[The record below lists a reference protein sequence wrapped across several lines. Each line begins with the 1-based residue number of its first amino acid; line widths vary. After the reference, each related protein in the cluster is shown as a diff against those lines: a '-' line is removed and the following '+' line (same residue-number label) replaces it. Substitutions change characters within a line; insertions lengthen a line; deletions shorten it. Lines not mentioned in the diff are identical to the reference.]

1 MASKF
6 PPAKLLAPDRKRQ
19 RRPVLQAKLG
29 LCPPPARRFQAPSP
43 VCTLEPGSPSL
54 PSRGQDTGP
63 KAQGQPQPDCP
74 QGAETTGR
82 GNPSSCPSPKSL
94 VAASAQRE
102 RASAD
107 SGASQEAHTR
117 PISQLEFPSGEPS
130 GTASRPGSGR
140 EGVSLGNVGQESQGK
155 DLLLIRSK
163 QTLEW
168 SWKNF
173 SVLLVIL
180 NFGSAIDNIMTRLIL
195 SHTWTSFSDFELPW
209 TSLLGLAGDLAKQQ
223 STY

>member
-1 MASKF
+1 MHLYCFHKPNTSGAKSYIDSFLNQIFLGSSWPLANCSNYHTRSFF
-6 PPAKLLAPDRKRQ
+6 PSQFSRCQLIRPAHHGD
-19 RRPVLQAKLG
+19 LG
-29 LCPPPARRFQAPSP
+29 ICHLHEEC
-43 VCTLEPGSPSL
+43 L
-54 PSRGQDTGP
+54 PS
-63 KAQGQPQPDCP
+63 
-74 QGAETTGR
+74 
-82 GNPSSCPSPKSL
+82 
-94 VAASAQRE
+94 
-102 RASAD
+102 
-107 SGASQEAHTR
+107 SQ
-117 PISQLEFPSGEPS
+117 
-130 GTASRPGSGR
+130 
-140 EGVSLGNVGQESQGK
+140 VSLGNVGQESQGK